1 MSASRDFLLE
11 LGLEELPTRAVS
23 DLSEALATALS
34 EGLTEAHIAHGP
46 VTVFGTPRRLAVL
59 IEGVASEQPDRR
71 IERRGPALSAAFDA
85 EGKPS
90 KAALGFARS
99 CGVEISALGR
109 LETEKGIWLQF
120 EATQAG
126 APTITLLPDIIDKAA
141 RGLPVAKRMRWAAHR
156 YAFVRPLKW
165 LLSLFGEEVVEMS
178 LFGQHAGRITYGH
191 RFHAPAPIT
200 LTAPSEYAARLEKE
214 GRVIASFAD
223 RRKRIEQAV
232 MALTDAQATPIIT
245 PALLDEVTALVEWP
259 VALQGRFD
267 ADFLTVPEEALIA
280 VMQDHQKYFHML
292 DKDGKLAPAFVF
304 ISNLES
310 AQPEAVVGGNERV
323 IAPRLADAR
332 FFYERDR
339 EVPLASRADK
349 LAGVTYQK
357 RLGTLA
363 DKTHRVEALATRL
376 AEVCGLDVASTRR
389 AATLS
394 RCDLTSLMVFEFPEL
409 QGIAGRYY
417 ALADGEPALVAEA
430 IEGFYHPRY
439 ASDSLPGSG
448 EARALALADRL
459 DTLVGIFGIGQPPTG
474 DRDPFALR
482 RAALGIIRIAVE
494 GRFDFDL
501 DDAIAAAAAALQ
513 DRISEPDV
521 VAQVRAFILER
532 LRYWYLERGVD
543 AGVFAAV
550 AALPRSRLV
559 DFDARV
565 RAVAAFR
572 DAPEAGALAAA
583 NKRSTNLLAKSAEAA
598 EEGGATASDPS
609 RMGAEEQ
616 ALVLALEAARA
627 DTTPMLARAE
637 YQAALTRMA
646 QLRAPVDAFF
656 DAVMVLDPDPVLRSN
671 RIGILRELNA
681 LFAEVADLGALNS

>member
-1 MSASRDFLLE
+1 M
-11 LGLEELPTRAVS
+11 
-23 DLSEALATALS
+23 
-34 EGLTEAHIAHGP
+34 
-46 VTVFGTPRRLAVL
+46 
-59 IEGVASEQPDRR
+59 
-71 IERRGPALSAAFDA
+71 
-85 EGKPS
+85 
-90 KAALGFARS
+90 
-99 CGVEISALGR
+99 
-109 LETEKGIWLQF
+109 
-120 EATQAG
+120 
-126 APTITLLPDIIDKAA
+126 
-141 RGLPVAKRMRWAAHR
+141 
-156 YAFVRPLKW
+156 
-165 LLSLFGEEVVEMS
+165 
-178 LFGQHAGRITYGH
+178 
-191 RFHAPAPIT
+191 
-200 LTAPSEYAARLEKE
+200 
-214 GRVIASFAD
+214 
-223 RRKRIEQAV
+223 
-232 MALTDAQATPIIT
+232 
-245 PALLDEVTALVEWP
+245 TALVEWP
-259 VALQGRFD
+259 VALRGRFD

-292 DKDGKLAPAFVF
+292 DDSGKLAPSFVF

-310 AQPEAVVGGNERV
+310 TAPESVIGGNERV

-332 FFYERDR
+332 FFYQRDL
-339 EVPLASRADK
+339 ESPLASRADK

-363 DKTHRVEALATRL
+363 DKTHRVEALAAQL
-376 AEVCGLDVASTRR
+376 AEACGLDVASTRR
-389 AATLS
+389 AAKLS

-417 ALADGEPALVAEA
+417 ALADGESELVADA

-439 ASDSLPGSG
+439 ASDSLPGSA

-494 GRFDFDL
+494 GPFDFDL
-501 DDAIAAAAAALQ
+501 DDAISAAAAALQ
-513 DRISEPDV
+513 DRLSETDV
-521 VAQVRAFILER
+521 VAQVRAFIFER
-532 LRYWYLERGVD
+532 LRYWYLEQGVD

-572 DAPEAGALAAA
+572 EAPEAEALAAA
-583 NKRSTNLLAKSAEAA
+583 NKRSNNLLAKSTEAA
-598 EEGGATASDPS
+598 EAGGETAPDPT

-616 ALVLALEAARA
+616 ALVAALQAARA

-637 YQAALTRMA
+637 YQPALTRMA